1 MRLELPA
8 WQKFWEGE
16 KTRFDYEIAVKSQE
30 LKKQQESIEVKI
42 AEESK
47 INGSIEALMKDT
59 VELESK
65 KASLE
70 TQRLAKETEVNE
82 LQRQKDQISLDNA
95 KLENEKQVKQK
106 EIDDKAQQLT
116 DLNDEIV

>member
-1 MRLELPA
+1 
-8 WQKFWEGE
+8 
-16 KTRFDYEIAVKSQE
+16 
-30 LKKQQESIEVKI
+30 
-42 AEESK
+42 
-47 INGSIEALMKDT
+47 MKDT

-65 KASLE
+65 KASFE

-95 KLENEKQVKQK
+95 QLEDGKQVKQK

-116 DLNDEIV
+116 DLNDKIV

>member
-1 MRLELPA
+1 
-8 WQKFWEGE
+8 
-16 KTRFDYEIAVKSQE
+16 
-30 LKKQQESIEVKI
+30 
-42 AEESK
+42 
-47 INGSIEALMKDT
+47 MKDT

-65 KASLE
+65 KASFE

-95 KLENEKQVKQK
+95 QLEDEKQVKQK

-116 DLNDEIV
+116 DLNDKIV

>member
-16 KTRFDYEIAVKSQE
+16 KTRFHYEIAAKSQE
-30 LKKQQESIEVKI
+30 LKKQEESIEVKI

-65 KASLE
+65 KASFE
-70 TQRLAKETEVNE
+70 TQSLAKETEVNE

-95 KLENEKQVKQK
+95 QLENEKQVKQK

-116 DLNDEIV
+116 DLNLEIV